1 MDMNMN
7 IEVYK
12 PDEVKPMNI
21 YDLYRG
27 IQQKKMKRIKS
38 YDAVLSKCYAH
49 IQKAADTE
57 LFQTFFEVP
66 VFIVGLPLYD
76 LNHCT
81 AYIIT
86 QLRNNGFLVTYYF
99 PRILYISW
107 EIKEIRD
114 KKEKAYERG
123 GDRGRPETG
132 LGDIFTHATF
142 GGVATHNERTH
153 QQPHSRPHTQEPVM
167 TPYQGDTIAKRSPFP
182 AYATKFKP
190 NGKFVINL

>member
-1 MDMNMN
+1 MDMNMNMN

-38 YDAVLSKCYAH
+38 YDTVLSKCYAH

-114 KKEKAYERG
+114 KKEKAHERG
-123 GDRGRPETG
+123 GRHMPDTG
-132 LGDIFTHATF
+132 LDDIFTH
-142 GGVATHNERTH
+142 THNERT
-153 QQPHSRPHTQEPVM
+153 QQLPFTRPNAHTQEPIM
-167 TPYQGDTIAKRSPFP
+167 PPYQGDTIAKRSPFP

>member
-1 MDMNMN
+1 MNMNMN

-38 YDAVLSKCYAH
+38 YDTVLSKCYAH

-114 KKEKAYERG
+114 KKEKAHERR
-123 GDRGRPETG
+123 GDRNIPETR
-132 LGDIFTHATF
+132 LDDIFTH
-142 GGVATHNERTH
+142 THNERT
-153 QQPHSRPHTQEPVM
+153 QQLPFTRPNAHPHIHAQEPVM
-167 TPYQGDTIAKRSPFP
+167 PPYQGDTIAKRSPFP

>member
-1 MDMNMN
+1 MNMNMN

-38 YDAVLSKCYAH
+38 YDTVLSKCYAH

-114 KKEKAYERG
+114 KKEKAHERR
-123 GDRGRPETG
+123 GDRNIPDTG
-132 LGDIFTHATF
+132 LDDIFKQTTHT
-142 GGVATHNERTH
+142 ERTLH
-153 QQPHSRPHTQEPVM
+153 PFTRPNAHTQEPVM
-167 TPYQGDTIAKRSPFP
+167 NHPYHGDTIAKRSPFP

>member
-114 KKEKAYERG
+114 KKEKAHERREERG
-123 GDRGRPETG
+123 VSEIG
-132 LGDIFTHATF
+132 LDDIFRHS
-142 GGVATHNERTH
+142 HNERTN
-153 QQPHSRPHTQEPVM
+153 QQPHSRPHTHEPVM
-167 TPYQGDTIAKRSPFP
+167 NPYQSDTIAKRSPFP